1 MEKFNTIVNDNL
13 SWVHSNKIIFSL
25 ISLILAIYFIQ
36 ARPKLPTYVEKVF
49 ENSVFRFL
57 VISFIVYQS
66 NKDPQLSI
74 MISAA
79 FLITMHMINK
89 NIVENMVYLGNINLI
104 KPPSTCPPTCPPPP
118 PPPCGCPTCPCP
130 TQ

>member
-49 ENSVFRFL
+49 ENVFFRYV
-57 VISFIVYQS
+57 VIAFIIYQA
-66 NKDPQLSI
+66 NKDFQLSL

-89 NIVENMVYLGNINLI
+89 QSVENYGNGGAGGLFTQRQPKDGIKGIPPNQIIINL
-104 KPPSTCPPTCPPPP
+104 PPTN
-118 PPPCGCPTCPCP
+118 
-130 TQ
+130 